1 MVKDEGKEEGQ
12 DGGKYVLEEDE
23 RGLGKGLRG
32 LDRGEGE
39 RDVIE
44 GVLDEEQRVQVGSWV
59 AGGGPR
65 DR

>member
-23 RGLGKGLRG
+23 RGLGEGLRG
-32 LDRGEGE
+32 LDRGEGVQ
-39 RDVIE
+39 DMVE
-44 GVLDEEQRVQVGSWV
+44 GVLDEVQRVQVGSWA
-59 AGGGPR
+59 AGGDL